1 MAIPFLNGID
11 VTGTVDLSNL
21 TIDGAQGTD
30 GQVLTSTESG
40 IAWEDASGGAS
51 LSGGEASKIA
61 VWSAT
66 DTLTHHDNFHFDTT
80 NVRLGIGTDS
90 PAEKLVVSEA
100 RSGTTAADQT
110 KYTLV
115 SKSTISSGTPGTGGI
130 KVVYDDGT
138 NEHGFG
144 LVSGSSSADF
154 LTTGPMHFYTNSDLN
169 TNSATGYAMQLNNS
183 GQLIIAGTNPIT
195 GSAKLSVA
203 GETAISGNLG
213 VGVTGSTGEKID
225 VSGTN
230 AVIRLRNSSSTA
242 GTASGIVFGQAM
254 SSEVASLTVDTSTD
268 LKYIKGSRSSGT
280 TQFIVKSSGNVGIGT
295 SSPSSKLEIVD
306 DLSGASTVEYP
317 LTLSVKDDN
326 NSIDQQ
332 GGEGVGI
339 KFKIAGN
346 DATDPGNSF
355 VGAGIA
361 AVREAGTDT
370 YSHTGLAFYVSQ
382 NNETLDEVVKI
393 DQDGYVGI
401 NETNPNHPLHITKP
415 LGGND
420 ASSSQLKIEWNGTY
434 NLAISH
440 RGNFFGTAN
449 NDYTFYRGSTA
460 QMIIKGFSGQ
470 SNYGYVG
477 IGEIN
482 PSEKL
487 HVNGSILATSF
498 KKSGGTS
505 SQFLK
510 ADGSVD
516 SSTYLTSFDITTQ
529 TDGKYL
535 RSNTGDTVSS
545 YTNQIR
551 FPSATAIDT
560 TSGNQASLEVFQ
572 SSSGDDAF
580 MAFHVSGDYAAY
592 FGLDGASNDFVVGG
606 WSKGAVKQRVFH
618 DGYHP
623 NADKWTTARTI
634 TLGGDLSGSVSIDGS
649 ANVTL
654 SGQVTNDS
662 HDHTRITERSTI
674 TYGASQLQWTDLSGT
689 GGAGTNGNAPGNPF
703 SDWHHHIIMN
713 HGNSNGYYVDTA
725 FSFHSDRVHFRRL
738 EGGTMGSW
746 REFFHTGHVPTYSE
760 LGAMPYSNLTGTPSS
775 LPANGGNADTVDDYH
790 ANRFFRRIAKAN
802 ATVGGGWMTVAEN
815 VSGRRAGEIVVTDA
829 DSGDHAY
836 IRIEWMRS
844 YGDSNFTV
852 LNCGGHANRITGV
865 RVLYNT
871 SDNTYGGKKLQ
882 VYVTTSSNY
891 EVNIYEQGDIDDYST
906 HSVVTPVIQNT
917 ISGYALHGKEL
928 TNLDTFG
935 FAAEEGIL
943 SGGDLK
949 VLGTGNG
956 IHVDST
962 GHASL
967 RLDRGSTS
975 YDNNLLFM
983 TGGGIKWRLW
993 QDGTDNQ
1000 LMIRDDANSYNSVVF
1015 NAGGASGYTTFNNP
1029 IRIGGTGSANE
1040 LDDYEEGTYNIRF
1053 YHNGTNYTFN
1063 SSNFG
1068 TIANNSKYVKVGRM
1082 VTIYLRVEFDQH
1094 PSAWANSSSNIYM
1107 NNLPFTPVAGT
1118 IQGGCAFDWLWA
1130 TDVPLVGSSNSY
1142 ARPNDYGAEELRQN
1156 HENTNGLVSFHKATI
1171 SYGYYT
1177 GWSLGS
1183 MSANDFPSGNP
1194 GGENFLT
1201 GSFTYYTND

>member
-66 DTLTHHDNFHFDTT
+66 NTLTHHDNFHFDTT

-90 PAEKLVVSEA
+90 PAEKLVVSET
-100 RSGTTAADQT
+100 RSGTAAADQT

-169 TNSATGYAMQLNNS
+169 THSATGLAM
-183 GQLIIAGTNPIT
+183 
-195 GSAKLSVA
+195 V
-203 GETAISGNLG
+203 ISN
-213 VGVTGSTGEKID
+213 
-225 VSGTN
+225 
-230 AVIRLRNSSSTA
+230 
-242 GTASGIVFGQAM
+242 
-254 SSEVASLTVDTSTD
+254 
-268 LKYIKGSRSSGT
+268 
-280 TQFIVKSSGNVGIGT
+280 SGNVGIGESNPQYAKLT
-295 SSPSSKLEIVD
+295 VSATNHQAFAVTRNGSNVPALFLGNDGSS
-306 DLSGASTVEYP
+306 
-317 LTLSVKDDN
+317 
-326 NSIDQQ
+326 
-332 GGEGVGI
+332 VGR
-339 KFKIAGN
+339 IAGN
-346 DATDPGNSF
+346 NADVQIGRDLSDTFTPYLIVKNGTGYVSIGQTDPSNPLHISKSL
-355 VGAGIA
+355 AGIA
-361 AVREAGTDT
+361 TA
-370 YSHTGLAFYVSQ
+370 
-382 NNETLDEVVKI
+382 N
-393 DQDGYVGI
+393 
-401 NETNPNHPLHITKP
+401 
-415 LGGND
+415 
-420 ASSSQLKIEWNGTY
+420 SQLKISYNGTY
-434 NLAISH
+434 YLAISH
-440 RGNFFGTAN
+440 RGNFFGPAN

-477 IGEIN
+477 IGTTN

-529 TDGKYL
+529 TDEKYL

-713 HGNSNGYYVDTA
+713 HGNSGGYYVDTA

-738 EGGTMGSW
+738 ENGTFGSW

-844 YGDSNFTV
+844 YNDSNFTV
-852 LNCGGHANRITGV
+852 LNTGGHSNRITGA
-865 RVLYNT
+865 RVLNEITNT
-871 SDNTYGGKKLQ
+871 TYGTKKLQ

-891 EVNIYEQGDIDDYST
+891 EVNIYEQGDIDDYT
-906 HSVVTPVIQNT
+906 GHTVVTPVIQNT

-1040 LDDYEEGTYNIRF
+1040 LDDYEEGTYTLKWSL
-1053 YHNGTNYTFN
+1053 GAN
-1063 SSNFG
+1063 SVYEVTAQNFG
-1068 TIANNSKYVKVGRM
+1068 NLAENTSKYVKIGRVVHIFLM
-1082 VTIYLRVEFDQH
+1082 FKFNAH
-1094 PSAWANSSSNIYM
+1094 PSNWASSGSYVYLT
-1107 NNLPFTPVAGT
+1107 NLPFTPLQGSVGGNFSMSWNADLSSSEQIKDYGGAGHFGQT
-1118 IQGGCAFDWLWA
+1118 QSLNNSLIQLGVSGRYSPGYYSGWSNSGSLLA
-1130 TDVPLVGSSNSY
+1130 TD
-1142 ARPNDYGAEELRQN
+1142 
-1156 HENTNGLVSFHKATI
+1156 
-1171 SYGYYT
+1171 
-1177 GWSLGS
+1177 
-1183 MSANDFPSGNP
+1183 FPGQPP
-1194 GGENFLT
+1194 GGANSMV
-1201 GSFTYYTND
+1201 GHIMYYTNS